1 MGPDSKTSILIIY
14 TGGTIGMVKDKE
26 TGILLPFNFE
36 LIRDHIPELQNFDFA
51 IQCAEF
57 DPIVDSSNMSP
68 DLWKK
73 LGMMIEDN
81 YEEHDGFVILHGS
94 DTMSYTASALSY
106 MLENL
111 NKPVILT
118 GSQLP
123 IGVNRTDGK
132 ENLITSIEVAAAR
145 NNETPVVPEVSI
157 YFEYQLY
164 RGNRTHKFNAEN
176 FEAFRSVN
184 YPVLAEAGIY
194 IKYNHNYIQKPNF
207 KKLRTHLNLDTNVA
221 LLKLF
226 PGISKQHVDAVLSI
240 KGLKGVVMETFGTGN
255 TQTDEWFIE
264 SLKDAI
270 DRGIIILNVT
280 QCKGGSVEIGKYQT
294 SIQLGQIGVL
304 SGHDI
309 TTEAAITKMM
319 FLFGLGISKDQIL
332 EGLQKPL
339 RGEMT
344 VL

>member
-1 MGPDSKTSILIIY
+1 
-14 TGGTIGMVKDKE
+14 
-26 TGILLPFNFE
+26 
-36 LIRDHIPELQNFDFA
+36 
-51 IQCAEF
+51 
-57 DPIVDSSNMSP
+57 
-68 DLWKK
+68 
-73 LGMMIEDN
+73 
-81 YEEHDGFVILHGS
+81 
-94 DTMSYTASALSY
+94 MSYTASALSY

-132 ENLITSIEVAAAR
+132 ENMITSLEIAAAK
-145 NNETPVVPEVSI
+145 EHDTPIVPEVCI

-207 KKLRTHLNLDTNVA
+207 RKLQTHTTLDTNVA

-226 PGISKQHVDAVLSI
+226 PGISEKHVEAILKIESL
-240 KGLKGVVMETFGTGN
+240 KGLVLETYGTGN
-255 TQTDEWFIE
+255 THTDEWFL
-264 SLKDAI
+264 SMLKDAV

-280 QCKGGSVEIGKYQT
+280 QCKGGAVEIGKYQT
-294 SIQLGQIGVL
+294 SVQLGKIGVL
-304 SGHDI
+304 SGYDI
-309 TTEAAITKMM
+309 STEAAITKMM
-319 FLFGLGISKDQIL
+319 YLFGLGTGKAQVV
-332 EGLQKPL
+332 EKLQQSL

-344 VL
+344 VH

>member
-1 MGPDSKTSILIIY
+1 
-14 TGGTIGMVKDKE
+14 MVKDKE
-26 TGILLPFNFE
+26 AGILLPFDFE
-36 LIRDHIPELQNFDFA
+36 LITDHIPELQSFDFE
-51 IQCAEF
+51 IECAEF
-57 DPIVDSSNMSP
+57 EPVVDSSNMSP
-68 DLWKK
+68 ELWKK
-73 LGMMIEDN
+73 LGMMIEAN
-81 YEEHDGFVILHGS
+81 YEDYDGFVVLHGS

-106 MLENL
+106 MLDNL
-111 NKPVILT
+111 NKPVVLT

-132 ENLITSIEVAAAR
+132 ENLITSIEIAAAKE
-145 NNETPVVPEVSI
+145 NETPIVPEVCI

-194 IKYNHNYIQKPNF
+194 IKYNHNYIHKPNF

-221 LLKLF
+221 VLKLF
-226 PGISKQHVDAVLSI
+226 PGISKEHINAILNI
-240 KGLKGVVMETFGTGN
+240 EGLKGLVLETYGTGN
-255 TQTDEWFIE
+255 THTDKWFIDA
-264 SLKDAI
+264 LKEAI
-270 DRGIIILNVT
+270 NKGIIILNVT

-294 SIQLGQIGVL
+294 SIELGRIGVL

-319 FLFGLGISKDQIL
+319 YLFGLGINKEQVIERLKKS
-332 EGLQKPL
+332 L

>member
-1 MGPDSKTSILIIY
+1 MDQDSKTSILIIY
-14 TGGTIGMVKDKE
+14 TGGTIGMIKDKE
-26 TGILLPFNFE
+26 TGILLPFDFE
-36 LIRDHIPELQNFDFA
+36 LITDHIPELQHFEFNIECANF
-51 IQCAEF
+51 E
-57 DPIVDSSNMSP
+57 PIVDSSNMSP
-68 DLWKK
+68 ELWIK
-73 LGMMIEDN
+73 LAKMIEVQ
-81 YEEHDGFVILHGS
+81 YAEYDGFVILHGS

-132 ENLITSIEVAAAR
+132 ENLITSLEIAAAR
-145 NNETPVVPEVSI
+145 DNDTPIVPEVCI

-184 YPVLAEAGIY
+184 YPILAEAGIY

-207 KKLRTHLNLDTNVA
+207 KNLRTHLNLDTNVA
-221 LLKLF
+221 VLKLF
-226 PGISKQHVDAVLSI
+226 PGINRKLVDAVLNVD
-240 KGLKGVVMETFGTGN
+240 GLKGLVLETYGTGN
-255 TQTDEWFIE
+255 THTDEWFIE
-264 SLKDAI
+264 ALKKAI
-270 DRGIIILNVT
+270 NKGIIIMNVT

-294 SIQLGQIGVL
+294 SVKLGTIGVA
-304 SGHDI
+304 SGDDI

-319 FLFGLGISKDQIL
+319 FLFGLGISKNQVL
-332 EGLQKPL
+332 ERLQKPL

-344 VL
+344 VI